1 MALIPSQD
9 ATRSW
14 HVTSVQCVQPLP
26 VSGNLTPDDV
36 LRLKEAGQGR
46 KRLPA
51 SLAGSPMV
59 TEKQKRR
66 RHPLTEQGSPDTT
79 MIDPSVLQRT
89 QTSNPELLDAVDPTD
104 YITTARTLSLTDFN
118 LNAIEQSTLD
128 TLQTDLFHSILLR
141 TYDSSHTFPAL
152 PSLTS

>member
-1 MALIPSQD
+1 MQSHGFVSSQD

-14 HVTSVQCVQPLP
+14 HGTSVQCVQPLP

-51 SLAGSPMV
+51 SPAGTPIA

-66 RHPLTEQGSPDTT
+66 R
-79 MIDPSVLQRT
+79 
-89 QTSNPELLDAVDPTD
+89 
-104 YITTARTLSLTDFN
+104 RTLNRAGFTPYNHD
-118 LNAIEQSTLD
+118 
-128 TLQTDLFHSILLR
+128 
-141 TYDSSHTFPAL
+141 
-152 PSLTS
+152 